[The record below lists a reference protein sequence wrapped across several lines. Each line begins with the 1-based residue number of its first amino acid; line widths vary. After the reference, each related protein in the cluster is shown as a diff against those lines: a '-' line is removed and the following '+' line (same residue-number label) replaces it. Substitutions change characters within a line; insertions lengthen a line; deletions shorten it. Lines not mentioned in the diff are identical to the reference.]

1 MLHANNL
8 EHSIQHFGDPVKGSN
23 RIWQNDVIERLAN
36 DPESIEVVSQQD
48 IPVAPHVPLGLTPLL
63 TLDLEFIRSGVRN
76 RPLSPVLALSFDS
89 TWDENNIDDE
99 EENMA
104 LEGEFAQTGL
114 VGLSTEELNNLLE
127 F

>member
-1 MLHANNL
+1 MLHASNL
-8 EHSIQHFGDPVKGSN
+8 EHSVQHFGDPIKGSK
-23 RIWQNDVIERLAN
+23 RMWQNDEIERLAN
-36 DPESIEVVSQQD
+36 DADSIEVVSHQD
-48 IPVAPHVPLGLTPLL
+48 IPVPPHVPLGLTPLL

-104 LEGEFAQTGL
+104 LEGEFAHTGL
-114 VGLSTEELNNLLE
+114 VGLSTEELINLLE